1 MAKTIILKKQS
12 LKLSPH
18 YFIYMKFQL
27 SIYKEKKKRK
37 EFISK

>member
-1 MAKTIILKKQS
+1 MAKTKILKEQS

-27 SIYKEKKKRK
+27 SIYKEKKEKNL
-37 EFISK
+37 